1 MRYRLLLLRFSWAL
15 LAGLATGSLE
25 AQIENRY
32 SSLRYRVVEAAQAG
46 QLLDSFTVIS
56 PLGQIQDFDS
66 GTVLD
71 SALFALK
78 NNRLYYDTAQ
88 LFRAYPNCKKI
99 SVSYRVIPYD
109 LSAKIARLDTVAIR
123 RRINTDAIEFD
134 YSPYE
139 PTKKPWES
147 TGISSAGAYTRGLS
161 FGNSQNL
168 VFNSNLNLQLDGK
181 LGNDLELRAAL
192 SDNSIPLQPDGT
204 TRQLQEF
211 DRIFIQLKKRQST
224 LTAGDYDLTRPG
236 GYFSNY
242 FKRLQGAMVESAF
255 YHKSDSLR
263 IRAAAAVTRGKF
275 ARQNIQGQEG
285 NQGPYRL
292 QGTEGERFIIVLAGT
307 EKVYIDGQLL
317 QRGVEDDYVVDYN
330 LGEIVFTPRR
340 LITKDIRI
348 IVEFEYA
355 VQTYLRSTA
364 VLNSDWKRKH
374 SRFYFNLY
382 SEQDARNNGGAQE
395 LSPGERQNLAA
406 AGDNLR
412 TAYTSGIDT
421 LEAFDPSRV
430 LYRIVDSVV
439 CGLPVPVLVYSTHP
453 DSARYAARFSEVPAG
468 QGNYVLAPTAA
479 NGRVFRWSAPDPST
493 CQPTGNFEPVLR
505 LIAPELR
512 QLWTA
517 GADFQPFKHSS
528 LNAEMALSNRDYN
541 RFSPL
546 GNADNLGLAGFL
558 HWKQAFEFGQMRA
571 SSGEKPQKP
580 WRGQLNAA
588 YEHTARNFQS
598 LNPYRPPEF
607 VRDWNTD
614 SSRDTVMEQIG
625 RAGISLE
632 NKKLGRAQYEFGA
645 FRRQG
650 IYDGARHFASLLFR
664 KNGWELA
671 TEGNFLK
678 TSGLVEQ
685 TRFDRP
691 KIDLSKTF
699 FKRDSTTAKQAVLKA
714 GIYAEREKNARTAA
728 GADTLSRSSFWY
740 DLLRLYFQVPQSE
753 GRWQFAGYVSQR
765 SDFAPRQSNFKRST
779 VANELNL
786 NGGWNNNGIRKSY
799 AQSLAWVLSLRRLH
813 IDDSTLTTLE
823 AQNSYL
829 GKADYNFSAWRNAL
843 VLTTN
848 YELGSGQSPKLEFN
862 YLQVNPGDGLYTWV
876 DRNRDSILQVDE
888 MELAV
893 FQDQATYVR
902 VSVATTDYIRTNN
915 VLFGPS
921 LRFEPRQLWPRPSN
935 KAQRLLARLSTQ
947 SNLQINRRTVAGAAG
962 VQAWNPLQLTG
973 LTDTSLV
980 TLSAGWRNALFIN
993 RADPKWDASIAHGD
1007 NRSRLAITTGF
1018 EQRRN
1023 QDVSLHGRLNLNR
1036 RWSLESDVVQTLKA
1050 SDNQAFNSRDYNIE
1064 AFEAGPKL
1072 TWLPS
1077 RSFRVNTAMKWK
1089 RSRNTLG
1096 EMEAATQSN
1105 WSAELTWNPAS
1116 KPNAQ
1121 GFKASTSLRSKL
1133 TFADIRYNSQANSV
1147 VAFTMLEG
1155 LQNGKNYL
1163 WSVILDRQ
1171 LSKSVQLSLNY
1182 EGRKTGQNRVV
1193 HVGRAQVR
1201 ALF

>member
-1 MRYRLLLLRFSWAL
+1 MP
-15 LAGLATGSLE
+15 
-25 AQIENRY
+25 
-32 SSLRYRVVEAAQAG
+32 G
-46 QLLDSFTVIS
+46 QMLDSFTVAA
-56 PLGQIQDFDS
+56 PLGLLQDFEN
-66 GTVLD
+66 GTMLD
-71 SALFALK
+71 GALFTLK
-78 NNRLYYDTAQ
+78 NNRLFFDTT
-88 LFRAYPNCKKI
+88 LLYKAYPGCKKI
-99 SVSYRVIPYD
+99 AVSYRVLPYD
-109 LSAKIARLDTVAIR
+109 FSAKIARLDTVAIR
-123 RRINTDAIEFD
+123 RRIDTDAIEFD
-134 YSPYE
+134 YTPYE
-139 PTKKPWES
+139 PVKKPWES
-147 TGISSAGAYTRGLS
+147 NGISSSGAYTRGLS

-211 DRIFIQLKKRQST
+211 DRIFIQLKRKQTT
-224 LTAGDYDLTRPG
+224 LTAGDYDLTRPS

-242 FKRLQGAMVESAF
+242 FKRLQGAMVESSFAL
-255 YHKSDSLR
+255 KKDSVR
-263 IRAAAAVTRGKF
+263 MRAAAAVSRGKF

-292 QGTEGERFIIVLAGT
+292 QGAEGERFIIVLAGT
-307 EKVYIDGQLL
+307 EKVYIDGKLM

-355 VQTYLRSTA
+355 VQTYLRSTVA
-364 VLNSDWKRKH
+364 FNSDWKSAR
-374 SRFYFNLY
+374 SRYYFNVY

-395 LSPGERQNLAA
+395 MSPADRKNLAA

-439 CGLPVPVLVYSTHP
+439 CGLQIPILIYSTKP
-453 DSARYAARFSEVPAG
+453 DSAHYAARFSEVPAG
-468 QGNYVLAPTAA
+468 QGHYVLAPTAA
-479 NGRVFRWSAPDPST
+479 NGRVFRWSPPDPLT
-493 CQPTGNFEPVLR
+493 CALTGNFEPVVK

-517 GADFQPFKHSS
+517 GADFQLFKRAS
-528 LNAEMALSNRDYN
+528 LTAELALSNRDLN

-546 GNADNLGLAGFL
+546 GNNDNLGAAGFL
-558 HWKQAFEFGQMRA
+558 RWKQAFAFGKTTDQ
-571 SSGEKPQKP
+571 GEKQARR
-580 WRGQLNAA
+580 WRGELSAN
-588 YEHTARNFQS
+588 YEQTARNFQS
-598 LNPYRPPEF
+598 LNPYRPAEF
-607 VRDWNTD
+607 TRDWNTD
-614 SSRDTVMEQIG
+614 NNRDTVMEQIA
-625 RAGISLE
+625 RAGISME

-650 IYDGARHFASLLFR
+650 VYDGMRHFASLSVR

-678 TSGLVEQ
+678 TAGFAER

-691 KIDLSKTF
+691 KLDFSKTF
-699 FKRDSTTAKQAVLKA
+699 FKKDSTASTAFLKT
-714 GIYAEREKNARTAA
+714 GIYAEREKNARTAVA
-728 GADTLSRSSFWY
+728 ADTLSRVSFWY
-740 DLLRLYFQVPQSE
+740 DLLRLYFQVPQNQ
-753 GRWQFAGYVSQR
+753 GAWQFGGFVSQR
-765 SDFAPRQSNFKRST
+765 SDFAPVAANFKKST

-786 NGGWNNNGIRKSY
+786 NGNWNNNGLRKKY
-799 AQSLAWVLSLRRLH
+799 TQSLAWVLTLRRLR
-813 IDDSTLTTLE
+813 IEDPKLTTLDP
-823 AQNSYL
+823 QNTYL
-829 GKADYNFSAWRNAL
+829 GKLDYSLSAWRNAM
-843 VLTTN
+843 VFTTN

-888 MELAV
+888 MEIAV

-902 VSVATTDYIRTNN
+902 VSVTTPEYIRTNN
-915 VLFGPS
+915 VLFSPS
-921 LRFEPRQLWPRPSN
+921 LRFEPRQLWARPTTR
-935 KAQRLLARLSTQ
+935 AQRLLSRFSTQ
-947 SNLQINRRTVAGAAG
+947 SNLQINRRTYSGAAG
-962 VQAWNPLQLTG
+962 VQAWNPLQLDG
-973 LTDTSLV
+973 LADTSLV
-980 TLSAGWRNALFIN
+980 TLSAGWRNALFVN

-1023 QDVSLHGRLNLNR
+1023 QDITLHGRLNLGR
-1036 RWSLESDVVQTLKA
+1036 RWSLESDVAQTLKA
-1050 SDNQAFNSRDYNIE
+1050 SDNQTFNARDYHIN

-1072 TWLPS
+1072 GWLPS
-1077 RSFRVNTAMKWK
+1077 RTFRITTTMKWK
-1089 RSRNTLG
+1089 NSQNTLG
-1096 EMEAATQSN
+1096 EMETAKQSN
-1105 WSAELTWNPAS
+1105 WSAEITWNPVS
-1116 KPNAQ
+1116 KLNAQ
-1121 GFKASTSLRSKL
+1121 GFKASTSLRAKA
-1133 TFADIRYNSQANSV
+1133 TFADIKYQGQANSV
-1147 VAFTMLEG
+1147 VSFTMLEG
-1155 LQNGKNYL
+1155 LQNGKNFL
-1163 WSVILDRQ
+1163 WSINLDRQ
-1171 LSKSVQLSLNY
+1171 LSKSVQLGLNY
-1182 EGRKTGQNRVV
+1182 EGRKTGENRVV